1 MLPHGNYQS
10 VATNEEDDKV
20 RDSTEQQPRH
30 GGLFEPGR
38 PPQHS
43 TFSQT
48 SPREDKFLTTIQAE
62 QYSATQASSSRNP
75 FDLTSGRTGDGGSPA
90 PSSLPTTA
98 ASSTI
103 AAELADSDETSSLI
117 SSNTSSVAGEV
128 YVQSVDL
135 GRSHRVDIRGWQLV
149 RNLEFWQ
156 LFAIMG
162 ILAGIGLMTIK

>member
-1 MLPHGNYQS
+1 MP
-10 VATNEEDDKV
+10 
-20 RDSTEQQPRH
+20 
-30 GGLFEPGR
+30 
-38 PPQHS
+38 
-43 TFSQT
+43 
-48 SPREDKFLTTIQAE
+48 
-62 QYSATQASSSRNP
+62 QASSSSNP
-75 FDLTSGRTGDGGSPA
+75 YDLTSGRTGDGGSTA

-103 AAELADSDETSSLI
+103 AAEHADSDETSSLI
-117 SSNTSSVAGEV
+117 SSNTTSSVAGEV

-135 GRSHRVDIRGWQLV
+135 DRSHRVDVRGWQLA